1 MGLYEFQLPDVGEGM
16 HECEVVKVHVHEG
29 DKVEEFD
36 TVAEVQTDK
45 AVVEISSPV
54 TGVVK
59 EMRMVEGEMA
69 IVGDVIIVFEVEGEG
84 QKAAPKDENEQAE
97 KAEPPVEPSAAK
109 QEQQTAQ
116 EKEEMEQPS
125 EAETR
130 TAQQVLAMPSI
141 RKYAREQG
149 VDLTQVKGSGKNGR
163 ILREDVDRFKQG
175 GAAEQKKAPATYLE
189 GTEERIPLRGIRRTI
204 AKRMV
209 ESKHTSPHVT
219 IMDEFDV
226 TALVAARKEG
236 KPVAAERGIKLTY
249 LPYIIKAVTTAL
261 KEFPMLNASIDE
273 ENEEIIVKHFYH
285 IGMATATEHGL
296 LVPVLKHADQKNIF
310 ELAEEITDKATRAR
324 DLKLTA
330 DEMKGGTFTISN
342 IGGFGSQFFTPV
354 INQPEVAILGVG
366 TIKEKPVAYQ
376 GEVVIRP
383 QMFMSLT
390 IDHRLIDGDVGA
402 LFLSRLKQLV
412 ESPNLLMME
421 MK

>member
-16 HECEVVKVHVHEG
+16 HECEIVKVHVQEG

-45 AVVEISSPV
+45 AVVEIASPV

-84 QKAAPKDENEQAE
+84 QKAAAKGEDDTEEKTEQPAAKKEE
-97 KAEPPVEPSAAK
+97 KEEEPSA
-109 QEQQTAQ
+109 
-116 EKEEMEQPS
+116 QPQKDT
-125 EAETR
+125 ETESHNG
-130 TAQQVLAMPSI
+130 QQVLAMPSV

-149 VDLTQVKGSGKNGR
+149 VDLTQVKGSGKHGR
-163 ILREDVDRFKQG
+163 ILREDVDNFKKG
-175 GAAEQKKAPATYLE
+175 GAQQKKAAPAAVYQQ
-189 GTEERIPLRGIRRTI
+189 GTEERMPLRGIRRTI

-219 IMDEFDV
+219 FMDEFDV
-226 TALVAARKEG
+226 TQLVALRKEG

-249 LPYIIKAVTTAL
+249 LPFVIKAVTTAL

-273 ENEEIIVKHFYH
+273 ENEEIVIKHFYH

-296 LVPVLKHADQKNIF
+296 LVPVLEHADQKTIY
-310 ELAEEITDKATRAR
+310 ELAEEISDKATRAR
-324 DLKLTA
+324 DMKLSPEELK
-330 DEMKGGTFTISN
+330 GSTFTISN

-402 LFLSRLKQLV
+402 RFLNRLKQLV